1 MAVKANESAT
11 RVDDS
16 DLTGVVDDDSGMTQV
31 DDSVEQNQ
39 WIINCQEK
47 YDLKWWNKGI
57 KKKRWFQRFSQ
68 QLPLLMNRKK
78 YLGKCN

>member
-31 DDSVEQNQ
+31 DDSVEQ
-39 WIINCQEK
+39 ISE
-47 YDLKWWNKGI
+47 
-57 KKKRWFQRFSQ
+57 S
-68 QLPLLMNRKK
+68 
-78 YLGKCN
+78 